1 MGSRGS
7 KVDEGVELVE
17 NDVTLI
23 RCEELQLDE
32 HKEPVAMMPPS
43 IASCSVVIV
52 TADGVAGT
60 APCGESLATPLGA
73 AGALGIGLASSFE
86 ASFAVAPAGRVGAGD
101 CKPVTEAN
109 PPRIF
114 NSVAA
119 AAASISSA
127 SIVMKASQQTLP
139 PDAEIANKRSVVGSI
154 A

>member
-1 MGSRGS
+1 M
-7 KVDEGVELVE
+7 
-17 NDVTLI
+17 N
-23 RCEELQLDE
+23 
-32 HKEPVAMMPPS
+32 
-43 IASCSVVIV
+43 
-52 TADGVAGT
+52 
-60 APCGESLATPLGA
+60 
-73 AGALGIGLASSFE
+73 SFE

-109 PPRIF
+109 PPIIF
-114 NSVAA
+114 NSAAA